1 MGTAVAGIDR
11 SNENTVGPEF
21 PVAPLRKTHMLTT
34 PANGRVPS
42 PLRADFFA
50 NRVPLQEREAATVY
64 IWVEC
69 GKFFRECRQHF
80 HTTGAILPSSR
91 FLARALV
98 RPLHGS
104 RPGWR
109 ILEVGPGTGAVT
121 REIARRMMP
130 SDRLDAVEINAHFA
144 ELVER
149 RVRQERA
156 FVRCRDQIEII
167 HAAVQD
173 LLGAGIYDLIVSG
186 LPLNNFPAHEVR
198 EIFATYNRLLKPG
211 GTLSFYEY
219 TLVRQLKTPFV
230 DRRERRRLFRVGRVM
245 RGYIRDYQI
254 RRERIFIN
262 VPPATVRYLRFKPM
276 APLSA
281 FV

>member
-1 MGTAVAGIDR
+1 
-11 SNENTVGPEF
+11 
-21 PVAPLRKTHMLTT
+21 
-34 PANGRVPS
+34 
-42 PLRADFFA
+42 
-50 NRVPLQEREAATVY
+50 VY

-80 HTTGAILPSSR
+80 QTTGAILPSSR

-98 RPLHGS
+98 RPLRGP
-104 RPGWR
+104 RPAWR

-121 REIARRMMP
+121 REIARCMLP
-130 SDRLDAVEINAHFA
+130 GDRLDAVEI
-144 ELVER
+144 ER
-149 RVRQERA
+149 RVRQERLFA
-156 FVRCRDQIEII
+156 RCRDQIEVI
-167 HAAVQD
+167 HAAVQE
-173 LLGAGIYDLIVSG
+173 LLGEAIYDLIVSG

-211 GTLSFYEY
+211 GMLTFYEY
-219 TLVRQLKTPFV
+219 TLVRQLKSPFV

-262 VPPATVRYLRFKPM
+262 VPPATVRYLRFKPTTPRSV
-276 APLSA
+276 AESVVHPSSVLQL
-281 FV
+281 